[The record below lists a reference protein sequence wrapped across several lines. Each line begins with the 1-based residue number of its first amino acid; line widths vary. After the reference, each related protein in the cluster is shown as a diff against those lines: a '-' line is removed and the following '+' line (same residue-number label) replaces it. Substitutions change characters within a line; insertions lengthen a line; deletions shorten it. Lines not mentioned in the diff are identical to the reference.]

1 MQHCPEVRQ
10 PGHTDP
16 LHTPGMDRLKGKTT
30 LVTGAGRGIGR
41 AIAEEFA
48 REGAQVLAT
57 GRGAECSYGD
67 ELDATFEWHQLDVSS
82 EADWQRVVAAA
93 GDLGGIDVLVNN
105 AGIITYDL
113 PHELTLDD
121 WSRVVAVNQT
131 GAWLGMR
138 EVIPSMLAR
147 GGGSII
153 NVSSIWGNAAVVGAH
168 AYHATKGAIRNM
180 SKSAAITYAKDNI
193 RVNSLHPGFV
203 VTPLTDAQDPSI
215 NEYVVGQTPMGRA
228 GQPQEIAQGAVFLA
242 SDESSFMTGSELVI
256 DGGYLA
262 Q

>member
-1 MQHCPEVRQ
+1 
-10 PGHTDP
+10 
-16 LHTPGMDRLKGKTT
+16 MDRLKGKTA

-41 AIAEEFA
+41 AIAEVFA
-48 REGAQVLAT
+48 REGARVLAT
-57 GRGAECSYGD
+57 GRGSESTYVD
-67 ELDATFEWHQLDVSS
+67 DQDSMLSWRQLDVSS
-82 EADWQRVVAAA
+82 EDDWKRVVAET
-93 GDLGGIDVLVNN
+93 GGVDVLVNN

-138 EVIPSMLAR
+138 EVIPSMLAQ

-153 NVSSIWGNAAVVGAH
+153 NVSSIWGNAAVAGAH

-193 RVNSLHPGFV
+193 RVNSLHPGFI

-228 GQPQEIAQGAVFLA
+228 GQPEEIAQGAVFLA
-242 SDESSFMTGSELVI
+242 SDDSSFMTGSELVI

>member
-1 MQHCPEVRQ
+1 
-10 PGHTDP
+10 
-16 LHTPGMDRLKGKTT
+16 MDRLKGKTA

-41 AIAEEFA
+41 AIAETFA
-48 REGAQVLAT
+48 REGATVLAT
-57 GRGAECSYGD
+57 GRGEESTLGD
-67 ELDATFEWHQLDVSS
+67 PEGVVEWHRLEVSS
-82 EADWQRVVAAA
+82 EADWRRVVRHAE
-93 GDLGGIDVLVNN
+93 DTLGGVDVLVNN

-113 PHELTLDD
+113 PHEVTLED

-131 GAWLGMR
+131 GTWLGMR
-138 EVIPSMLAR
+138 EVVPGMLRR

-153 NVSSIWGNAAVVGAH
+153 NVSSIWGNAAVAGAH
-168 AYHATKGAIRNM
+168 AYHATKGAVRNM
-180 SKSAAITYAKDNI
+180 SKSAAITYAKDGI
-193 RVNSLHPGFV
+193 RVNSLHPGFI

-228 GQPQEIAQGAVFLA
+228 GQPEESAQGAVFLA
-242 SDESSFMTGSELVI
+242 SDESIFLTGSELVI

>member
-1 MQHCPEVRQ
+1 
-10 PGHTDP
+10 
-16 LHTPGMDRLKGKTT
+16 MDRLKGKTA

-41 AIAEEFA
+41 AIAEAFA

-57 GRGAECSYGD
+57 GRGAESTIAD
-67 ELDATFEWHQLDVSS
+67 SDDLLEWHRLEVSD
-82 EADWQRVVAAA
+82 EADWARVVTHAEETY
-93 GDLGGIDVLVNN
+93 GGVDVLVNN

-113 PHELTLDD
+113 PHEVTLED

-131 GAWLGMR
+131 GTWLGMR
-138 EVIPSMLAR
+138 QVVPGMLGR

-153 NVSSIWGNAAVVGAH
+153 NVSSIWGNAAVAGAH
-168 AYHATKGAIRNM
+168 AYHATKGAVRNM
-180 SKSAAITYAKDNI
+180 SKSAAITYAKDGI
-193 RVNSLHPGFV
+193 RVNSLHPGFI

-215 NEYVVGQTPMGRA
+215 NDYVVGQTPMGRA
-228 GQPQEIAQGAVFLA
+228 GRPEEIAQGAVFLA

>member
-1 MQHCPEVRQ
+1 
-10 PGHTDP
+10 
-16 LHTPGMDRLKGKTT
+16 MDRLKGKTA

-41 AIAEEFA
+41 AIAEAFA
-48 REGAQVLAT
+48 SEGATVLAT
-57 GRGAECSYGD
+57 GRGETSTLGD
-67 ELDATFEWHQLDVSS
+67 EVEWHRLEVSD
-82 EADWQRVVAAA
+82 EADWARVVGHATETY
-93 GDLGGIDVLVNN
+93 GGVDVLVNN

-113 PHELTLDD
+113 PHEVTLED

-131 GAWLGMR
+131 GTWLGMR
-138 EVIPSMLAR
+138 EVVPGMLAR

-153 NVSSIWGNAAVVGAH
+153 NVSSIWGNAAVAGAH
-168 AYHATKGAIRNM
+168 AYHATKGAVRNM

-228 GQPQEIAQGAVFLA
+228 GQPTEIAAGAVFLA

>member
-1 MQHCPEVRQ
+1 
-10 PGHTDP
+10 
-16 LHTPGMDRLKGKTT
+16 MDRLKGKTA

-41 AIAEEFA
+41 AIAAAFA
-48 REGAQVLAT
+48 REGAQVVAT
-57 GRGAECSYGD
+57 GRGAESTLGD
-67 ELDATFEWHQLDVSS
+67 SDDMVEWHQLEVSS
-82 EADWQRVVAAA
+82 EDDWQRVVAHAEEA
-93 GDLGGIDVLVNN
+93 YGGVDVLVNN

-113 PHELTLDD
+113 PHEVTLED

-131 GAWLGMR
+131 GTWLGMR
-138 EVIPSMLAR
+138 EVVPGMLAR

-153 NVSSIWGNAAVVGAH
+153 NVSSIWGNAAVAGAH
-168 AYHATKGAIRNM
+168 AYHATKGAVRNM
-180 SKSAAITYAKDNI
+180 SKSAAITYARDGI
-193 RVNSLHPGFV
+193 RVNSLHPGFI

-228 GQPQEIAQGAVFLA
+228 GQPDEIAQGAVFLA